1 MVGSL
6 IWVAAWMMPTTTPT
20 TSMASSSGPPTQRA
34 TSRPRRSSVRASSG
48 VMGMEMQAWC
58 QWRARLLSLS
68 LLPWLLLFLPVKRT
82 EHRSDGGG
90 VEARLSERSELRAVP
105 RWREKRR
112 VPASAA
118 GRIAVPAVLSF
129 WLLFLCTSKEKVTRP
144 GCAAAGET
152 CLDLVG
158 GL

>member
-1 MVGSL
+1 H
-6 IWVAAWMMPTTTPT
+6 
-20 TSMASSSGPPTQRA
+20 TSFP
-34 TSRPRRSSVRASSG
+34 PRRSSD
-48 VMGMEMQAWC
+48 
-58 QWRARLLSLS
+58 L
-68 LLPWLLLFLPVKRT
+68 
-82 EHRSDGGG
+82 
-90 VEARLSERSELRAVP
+90 AVP

-129 WLLFLCTSKEKVTRP
+129 WLLFLCTSKEKVTRL

-158 GL
+158 GLQARQRKARLSLAASRLQRVAFSLPCKEKVTKKKAGPGTRTGR